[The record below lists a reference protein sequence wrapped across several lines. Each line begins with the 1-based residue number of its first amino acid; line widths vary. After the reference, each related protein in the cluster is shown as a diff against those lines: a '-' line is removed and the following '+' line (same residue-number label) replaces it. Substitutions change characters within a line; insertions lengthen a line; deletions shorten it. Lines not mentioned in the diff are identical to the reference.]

1 MTRLLAFAWEE
12 ATASL
17 RAAGRTALL
26 SLWTIAIAFVVTGA
40 FLVALRATGGV
51 VDAWAEG
58 AEISVYLHADAG
70 EAERR
75 LIESRLSGAD
85 AVASVEF
92 VTSAEALT
100 RFTRSFPDLRD
111 VTASLS
117 GNPFPASF
125 EVRLRDGASSAAADA
140 LVSGVR
146 LLPGVDDVRYE
157 RDLVQRLLRGVRTA
171 RLAGTVVTLTLLLGA
186 ALTVTAVVRLSM
198 QPDATTCTSWPSSG
212 RPVSY
217 IRGPF
222 VAEARCSAAW
232 GHLSV
237 WPCSSSRSA
246 CWLVR
251 CRMGPSC
258 GRPWSRD
265 SVSSCSASSS
275 AVAQGSPRRRTGR
288 AGPASGVDSAE
299 DRLLD

>member
-1 MTRLLAFAWEE
+1 MKRLWAFAWEE
-12 ATASL
+12 ATSSL
-17 RAAGRTALL
+17 LAAGRTALL

-40 FLVALRATGGV
+40 FLVALRASGGV

-75 LIESRLSGAD
+75 LIETRLTGAD
-85 AVASVEF
+85 AVTSVEF
-92 VTSAEALT
+92 VTSAEALA

-125 EVRLRDGASSAAADA
+125 EVRLRDGASAAAADG
-140 LVSGVR
+140 LVSGIR

-157 RDLVQRLLRGVRTA
+157 RDLVQRLLSGVRAA

-198 QPDATTCTSWPSSG
+198 QARRDDMHIMALVG
-212 RPVSY
+212 APVSF

-222 VAEARCSAAW
+222 VAEGALLGGLGALLGLTVLLLALGVLAGALPDGAFVRPSALE
-232 GHLSV
+232 GLG
-237 WPCSSSRSA
+237 
-246 CWLVR
+246 LVVL
-251 CRMGPSC
+251 G
-258 GRPWSRD
+258 
-265 SVSSCSASSS
+265 V
-275 AVAQGSPRRRTGR
+275 AVGGGAGLAATSDWQGWAGERR
-288 AGPASGVDSAE
+288 
-299 DRLLD
+299 